1 MSVGGSCVVRLGA
14 IVRLLGVH
22 LGMYAVLDRGGM
34 RWSRRVA
41 TVGGVRVKAVAL
53 SALERLRQTP
63 AWQIDAVLATFLVA
77 TGLTTTNQI
86 EAIYKPRDGV
96 AIALI
101 LVATLPYYLRRRAPL
116 AVFVVSLTAIAALF
130 VLDYHGGALP
140 FVLAVG
146 AYTVGA
152 YRPLREVVAAAVV
165 QNVTFVV
172 MVLVDSAGFGV
183 PQYLTSVPLYA
194 ATMLVG
200 WTMQSRRLR
209 FDALEREQGESALR
223 AAADERLRIAQE
235 LHDVVAHSLG
245 VIAVQ
250 AGVGMH
256 VIDTDPAEA
265 RRSLEHISRTSRSS
279 LAEIRRV
286 LGLMRSGDATA
297 TYAPTPGLAD
307 LPGLVEEMA
316 GAGLP
321 VELDVADSTAEL
333 PPGIQLAAYRIVQ
346 EALTNSLRH
355 ARAQRAT
362 VRLEVQAPNLRVV
375 VSDDGAG
382 QDGGRRSGGHGL
394 VGMRE
399 RVAVYGGSLDVG
411 PAPGGGFR
419 VDATIPFDED
429 PPT

>member
-1 MSVGGSCVVRLGA
+1 MPLPSVSV
-14 IVRLLGVH
+14 
-22 LGMYAVLDRGGM
+22 
-34 RWSRRVA
+34 S
-41 TVGGVRVKAVAL
+41 VKAVAG
-53 SALERLRQTP
+53 SALERIRQASP
-63 AWQIDAVLATFLVA
+63 WRIDAVLATFLVA
-77 TGLTTTNQI
+77 TGFTTTNQV
-86 EAIYKPRDGV
+86 EAVYKPRDGV

-101 LVATLPYYLRRRAPL
+101 LAATLPYYARRRAPL
-116 AVFVVSLTAIAALF
+116 LVFGVSQTAIAAIF
-130 VLDYHGGALP
+130 MLDYHGGALP

-152 YRPLREVVAAAVV
+152 YRPLPEVVLAAAL
-165 QNVTFVV
+165 QNVTFAV
-172 MVLVDSAGFGV
+172 MVLIDSPGFGV

-209 FDALEREQGESALR
+209 FDALAREQGESALR

-265 RRSLEHISRTSRSS
+265 KRSLEHISRTSRSS

-286 LGLMRSGDATA
+286 LGLIRSGEPSTA
-297 TYAPTPGLAD
+297 SYAPTPGLAD
-307 LPGLVEEMA
+307 LSSLVDEMA

-321 VELDVADSTAEL
+321 VDVSVSDGAGNL
-333 PPGIQLAAYRIVQ
+333 PPGVELAAYRIVQ
-346 EALTNSLRH
+346 EALTNALRH
-355 ARAQRAT
+355 ASAKRAT
-362 VRLEVQAPNLRVV
+362 VRVEVVGGRLRVV

-382 QDGGRRSGGHGL
+382 QNGGRGPGGHGL

-399 RVAVYGGSLDVG
+399 RVAVYGGSLEVG
-411 PAPGGGFR
+411 PGAGGGLR
-419 VDATIPFDED
+419 VDATIPFDEE
-429 PPT
+429 PPA

>member
-1 MSVGGSCVVRLGA
+1 M
-14 IVRLLGVH
+14 
-22 LGMYAVLDRGGM
+22 
-34 RWSRRVA
+34 
-41 TVGGVRVKAVAL
+41 
-53 SALERLRQTP
+53 SALERVRQTSP
-63 AWQIDAVLATFLVA
+63 WRIDAVLATFLVL

-116 AVFVVSLTAIAALF
+116 PVFVVSQTAIAAIF

-152 YRPLREVVAAAVV
+152 YRPMPEVVLAAAL

-172 MVLVDSAGFGV
+172 MVLADSAGFGV

-209 FDALEREQGESALR
+209 YDALEREQGESALR

-286 LGLMRSGDATA
+286 LGLVRSGEPTA
-297 TYAPTPGLAD
+297 SYSPTPGLAD
-307 LPGLVEEMA
+307 LPQLVDEMA

-321 VELDVADSTAEL
+321 VDLEVAEGAADL
-333 PPGIQLAAYRIVQ
+333 PPGVELAAYRIVQ
-346 EALTNSLRH
+346 EALTNALRH
-355 ARAQRAT
+355 ARAHRAT
-362 VRLEVQAPNLRVV
+362 VRVEVDGSRLRVV

-382 QDGGRRSGGHGL
+382 QNGKGRPGGHGL

-399 RVAVYGGSLDVG
+399 RVAVYGGTLELG
-411 PAPGGGFR
+411 PAAEGGFR
-419 VDATIPFDED
+419 VDAAIPFDEY
-429 PPT
+429 PPA